1 MRLYCQ
7 QKATWHNTLAVY
19 PVCTLEGLDLV
30 KELTA
35 AAIEKF
41 RPGPER
47 RRIRDALAKSLFL
60 VIEPSGHKS
69 FQMRF
74 RRPDGKPAKLTLGPV
89 DFSGSELKS
98 APQIGQP
105 LTLAAAR
112 LLAAQVHQDRAR
124 GLDPI
129 GDHKARK
136 HRRAAERE
144 QHEAG
149 TFAVAVQDYVKQYA
163 RPRNRNWRETAR
175 LLGLIFSIDGNG
187 DPQPSKGGLLQR
199 WAYRDVR
206 SIDAHDVFAVVE
218 EARSLG
224 VPGTVARHQNPS
236 EARARL
242 LYVALSSLFSWLKKK
257 RRVDANPCTG
267 VDRPDP
273 AKARDRVLTKD
284 EIRWLWTATDAVGET
299 FGTIFKLLLLTGAR
313 LNEVAGMTWDELSDD
328 YATWSLPG
336 SRTKN
341 GRPHVVPLAPLARDL
356 IAALAVDEREQ
367 RKALLFTTTGTT
379 PVSGWSRVKKLLDK
393 AMVAAARAERGRTA
407 KPWRLHDLRRTAV
420 TGMAELGIRPDIIE
434 IAVNHI
440 SGHRS
445 GIAGIYNKSDLLSER
460 KLALERWSLHVIGL
474 VSGEADN
481 VIALRPGGGT

>member
-1 MRLYCQ
+1 M
-7 QKATWHNTLAVY
+7 
-19 PVCTLEGLDLV
+19 V

-35 AAIEKF
+35 AAVEKYKA
-41 RPGPER
+41 GKQR
-47 RRIRDALAKSLFL
+47 RRIRDAKAQSLFL

-74 RRPDGKPAKLTLGPV
+74 RRPNGKPGKLTLGPV
-89 DFSGSELKS
+89 HSGKELKGE
-98 APQIGQP
+98 PQIGMP
-105 LTLAAAR
+105 LTLASAR
-112 LLAAQVHQDRAR
+112 QLTAEVHRRRAL
-124 GLDPI
+124 GEDVI
-129 GDHKARK
+129 ADHKARK
-136 HRRAAERE
+136 HRHRAQIE
-144 QHEAG
+144 QRNAS

-163 RPRNRNWRETAR
+163 RPKTRNWRETAR
-175 LLGLIFSIDGNG
+175 LLGLVFSIDGDG

-199 WAYRDVR
+199 WADRDVR

-224 VPGTVARHQNPS
+224 VPGMVARHQNPS

-257 RRVDANPCTG
+257 RRVDTNPCTG

-284 EIRWLWTATDAVGET
+284 EIRWLWTATDAVGES
-299 FGTIFKLLLLTGAR
+299 FGTIFKLLLLAGAR

-356 IAALAVDEREQ
+356 IAALER
-367 RKALLFTTTGTT
+367 KPVLLFTSTGTT

-393 AMVAAARAERGRTA
+393 AMVAAARAERGRAA
-407 KPWRLHDLRRTAV
+407 KVAPWRLHDLRRTAV
-420 TGMAELGIRPDIIE
+420 TGMAELGIRPDIVE
-434 IAVNHI
+434 LVVNHI

-445 GIAGIYNKSDLLSER
+445 GIAGIYNKSDLLPER
-460 KLALERWSLHVIGL
+460 KLALERWALHVIGL
-474 VSGEADN
+474 VSDGTDN
-481 VIALRPGGGT
+481 VVALRPGGGA